1 MTALLPT
8 LLLLAVLYALAS
20 LFCCI
25 ETAFTSV
32 NRTLIQ
38 NLAARGDRR
47 AQLAARLLDSAGEF
61 FGTVLLGT
69 NLIHVTITTLVRST
83 VVLAI
88 VRTDA
93 FQALLAFWQRGG
105 SGGEDILTSL
115 LVTPTLLLFTEMVPK
130 AIGRNH
136 ADTLSLALARPLDWA
151 RRALRLPVIV
161 LDRISGAVAR
171 AVCQSQKLPAR
182 GQVTREDLKILA
194 EVAMEQ
200 GLVRKEAGNMLQTVL
215 ELDTKPIETVMVPLV
230 DVQSVPLTASVADVE
245 ALAAQ
250 TGFSRFPVYDGR
262 VDEVIGI
269 VSLRQCLYEQL
280 PSEDQ
285 DQEKRAS
292 LGIAQ
297 FVNTQVLFVP
307 ESKSVSA
314 LLDELRY
321 QHIPM
326 AVVVDEHGG
335 VVGIITVE
343 DLVAQIVGGIH
354 DARNQ
359 ESAMVKPLAEGGFEC
374 DGKADVREI
383 EDYMGLEIDNQ
394 VFETAAGL
402 VLKIAGRIPRVHEHF
417 SYAHFDIEVL
427 AVRRHRVMKLR
438 FQNKTLFRD
447 CRGAGSGPGAAVK
460 QVAGGER
467 HDDGSTGVV
476 E

>member
-1 MTALLPT
+1 MSALLPT
-8 LLLLAVLYALAS
+8 LLLLLALYALAS

-38 NLAARGDRR
+38 NLATRGDRR
-47 AQLAARLLDSAGEF
+47 AQLVLRMLDRAGEF

-69 NLIHVTITTLVRST
+69 NLVHVSITTLVRS
-83 VVLAI
+83 VVVIAL
-88 VRTDA
+88 VRTEA
-93 FQALLAFWQRGG
+93 FQAVLAFWHVGDGG
-105 SGGEDILTSL
+105 KNLLTSV

-130 AIGRNH
+130 AIGRSH
-136 ADTLSLALARPLDWA
+136 ADQLSLALVRPLDWS
-151 RRALRLPVIV
+151 RRVLRLPVLA
-161 LDRISGAVAR
+161 LDRISGVIAR
-171 AVCQSQKLPAR
+171 AICQSHGPQPR
-182 GQVTREDLKILA
+182 GQVTREDLKVLA

-262 VDEVIGI
+262 VDEVVGI

-280 PSEDQ
+280 PREDQ
-285 DQEKRAS
+285 DAGQRAV
-292 LGIAQ
+292 LGIAP

-307 ESKSVSA
+307 ESKSVSE

-335 VVGIITVE
+335 VVGIITIE

-359 ESAMVKPLAEGGFEC
+359 ESSMVKPLAEGVFEC

-383 EDYMGLEIDNQ
+383 EDYMGLVIDNQ
-394 VFETAAGL
+394 GYETAAGL
-402 VLKIAGRIPRVHEHF
+402 VLKIAGRIPKAREHF
-417 SYAHFDIEVL
+417 TYANFDIEVL
-427 AVRRHRVMKLR
+427 AVRRHRIMKLR
-438 FQNKTLFRD
+438 FQRI
-447 CRGAGSGPGAAVK
+447 AGS
-460 QVAGGER
+460 
-467 HDDGSTGVV
+467 
-476 E
+476 